1 MEDRNMIY
9 KYSSHSKF
17 ISMIIFGL
25 IASMQQIIV
34 AYMVQTLTNIATQR
48 SFSDLPQIL
57 LITVSGLLITF
68 LASLIFNRLKTDAI
82 QEANTTLRL
91 GILKGM
97 LKQTS
102 DENTASLGYLTT
114 DFKLLETNRF
124 DAEIEIMMQAY
135 MIVFALGY
143 ALSVNWL
150 VTLLFL
156 VGSCLPMIASSFFQ
170 KKIQTASENWTN
182 ANDKYVSHIKNF
194 LAGSSTFKLYGKQ
207 DNAVKKNRVFIN
219 QLEAALRKMNLLN
232 LDTVSWVSLIANLF
246 TFTVPFLVG
255 IYMVVNGQTTL
266 GALFAI
272 VQLSN
277 SFVNPILAILEDRN
291 KLSTTKKIDIKAEK
305 YIAEGEKAED
315 ISKNDFSQLEVDD
328 LTLIRKDQ
336 ELAKHLNLKIK
347 AGQKVAV
354 IGPSGAGK
362 STLLQYLMT
371 GKFGHAK
378 DIILNNKQ
386 VKTGEFASIFSYASQ
401 SPVIFADTLR
411 FNLTLGADIS
421 QEMVLKICTKLG
433 LDNMVKEK
441 GWDYSLGD
449 NADQLSGGQLARIE
463 LARAILVKRP
473 VLLLDEINASLDKKT
488 SDQIHDYLLESDL
501 TFVEVIHHYEPEE
514 LQRYDQV
521 IDLEQFV

>member
-1 MEDRNMIY
+1 MIN

-25 IASMQQIIV
+25 IASMQQIVV
-34 AYMVQTLTNIATQR
+34 AYMVQTLTNIGTQKR
-48 SFSDLPQIL
+48 FSDLPVFL
-57 LITVSGLLITF
+57 LIAISGLIITF
-68 LASLIFNRLKTDAI
+68 IASLIFNRLKTSAI
-82 QEANTTLRL
+82 QETNTTLRV

-97 LKQTS
+97 LKQSS

-135 MIVFALGY
+135 MIVLALGY

-156 VGSCLPMIASSFFQ
+156 VGSCLPMIASNLFQ
-170 KKIQTASENWTN
+170 KKIQVASENWTD

-194 LAGSSTFKLYGKQ
+194 LAGSSTLKLYGKQ
-207 DNAVKKNRVFIN
+207 DNAVKKNRVFVN
-219 QLEAALRKMNLLN
+219 QLEMALRKMNLLN

-255 IYMVVNGQTTL
+255 IYMVINGQTTL

-277 SFVNPILAILEDRN
+277 SFVNPILTILADRN
-291 KLSTTKKIDIKAEK
+291 KLSTTKKIVAKAEK
-305 YIAEGEKAED
+305 YIAQGKESETSTKT
-315 ISKNDFSQLEVDD
+315 DFDKLNVDD
-328 LTLIRKDQ
+328 LTLTRQ
-336 ELAKHLNLKIK
+336 NQQLARHLNLEIK
-347 AGQKVAV
+347 KGQKVAI

-362 STLLQYLMT
+362 STLLQFLMT
-371 GKFGHAK
+371 GKFGQAK
-378 DIILNNKQ
+378 EIILDNKR
-386 VKTGEFASIFSYASQ
+386 VEAGSFANIFSYASQ
-401 SPVIFADTLR
+401 SPVIFADNLW
-411 FNLTLGADIS
+411 FNLTLGTDIPR
-421 QEMVLKICTKLG
+421 EMVKKVCLKLG
-433 LDNMVKEK
+433 LDTIVKEK

-463 LARAILVKRP
+463 LARAILMARP

-488 SDQIHDYLLESDL
+488 SDQIHDYLLKSDL
-501 TFVEVIHHYEPEE
+501 TFLEVIHHYEPEE
-514 LQRYDQV
+514 LQKYDHV
-521 IDLEQFV
+521 IDLEQLSVK